1 MTGPQFQDREK
12 LEETVATVKEVADAL
27 EVRERAYIYRDV
39 YFLKIPTIEVK
50 GAGRSLH

>member
-27 EVRERAYIYRDV
+27 EVRERGYIY
-39 YFLKIPTIEVK
+39 IEMYI
-50 GAGRSLH
+50 L